1 VTFFLLLLGIFALL
15 WTPPL
20 ARLAG
25 ASLCRDK
32 MRVAAGVAFI
42 IASLPHFFA
51 PERYLPM
58 MPPFVMAPEAMIFV
72 SGLGELLGG
81 LGLLIPQTARLAA
94 WCLVVLLI
102 AIFPANIYVAISGV
116 NAAGLP
122 SSPWYTW
129 SRLPF
134 QLVFI
139 WWVLTATSSG
149 PGYTR
154 N

>member
-1 VTFFLLLLGIFALL
+1 MVHI
-15 WTPPL
+15 PPL
-20 ARLAG
+20 ARWLG
-25 ASLCRDK
+25 APTGRDK

-42 IASLPHFFA
+42 VASIPHFTS

-58 MPPFVMAPEAMIFV
+58 MPPFVPAPRMMISV
-72 SGLGELLGG
+72 SGVAELLGG
-81 LGLLIPQTARLAA
+81 IGMLIPRTARLASWWLA
-94 WCLVVLLI
+94 ALLL

-134 QLVFI
+134 QLVFL
-139 WWVLTATSSG
+139 WWVLASV
-149 PGYTR
+149 R
-154 N
+154 KE

>member
-1 VTFFLLLLGIFALL
+1 VTFFLLLAGIFALVHV
-15 WTPPL
+15 PPL
-20 ARLAG
+20 ARPLG
-25 ASLCRDK
+25 ARTRRDR

-42 IASLPHFFA
+42 IASLPHFVS

-58 MPPFVMAPEAMIFV
+58 MPPFIPAPRAMIFL
-72 SGLGELLGG
+72 SGVGELLGG
-81 LGLLIPQTARLAA
+81 IGLLIPSTARLAA
-94 WCLVVLLI
+94 WGLAVLLV

-134 QLVFI
+134 QIVFV
-139 WWVLTATSSG
+139 WWVIAAVRPESSG
-149 PGYTR
+149 
-154 N
+154 